1 MPSMSAV
8 ARDIAELNASI
19 RIVGGLPEPLRKLR
33 TIRPLADLAI
43 DLMWVVL
50 SIWSVLHFGGWAVP
64 TALLLIGIRQ
74 RALGD
79 LLHDASHRSLL
90 RNSMLNDALGSCLL
104 APLCFESLTD
114 YRVEHARHHAFL
126 GDPQHDPDYLGPQ
139 AGPHSSWQRV
149 YMAYALD
156 RSIWRTSTFAR
167 WVVAGVPLSRRALL
181 AGWWLATLAATS
193 LLAGFHIACVGV
205 VLWLGARASVF
216 HFVTTFRE
224 LCDHFGLE
232 RGGVFSFTRDAKT
245 SCLLRFIVH
254 PHNNG
259 FHLTHH
265 LLPYVPYHQLPAAQ
279 AWLAPLPL
287 YRTRA
292 EVSDSY
298 TSGDRPL
305 VSAWTCAATQWPD
318 AAHAPGHW
326 RRRTLAHRRRGDRP
340 AVWARGAVWEGF
352 VVTHVIAMRYAP
364 RGRLLV
370 AENGSV
376 LADAG
381 YRGPTASKRCRNRAA
396 TGH

>member
-1 MPSMSAV
+1 MSTV

-19 RIVGGLPEPLRKLR
+19 STVGGLPEPLRRRR

-43 DLMWVVL
+43 DLMWIVL
-50 SIWSVLHFGGWAVP
+50 SVWSVLHVGGWAVP
-64 TALLLIGIRQ
+64 TALLLIGTRQ

-79 LLHDASHRSLL
+79 LLHDASHRALL
-90 RNSMLNDALGSCLL
+90 RNSKLNDALGHSLL

-126 GDPQHDPDYLGPQ
+126 GDPQQDPDYLSPM
-139 AGPHSSWQRV
+139 AAPHSPWQRV
-149 YMAYALD
+149 YAAYALD

-167 WVVAGVPLSRRALL
+167 LVDAGVPLKRRALL
-181 AGWWLATLAATS
+181 AGWWLATLAAMS
-193 LLAGFHIACVGV
+193 LLAGFHIACVCAA
-205 VLWLGARASVF
+205 LWLGARASVF

-265 LLPYVPYHQLPAAQ
+265 LLPCVPYHQLRAAQ
-279 AWLAPLPL
+279 AWLALLPP

-292 EVSDSY
+292 TVSDSY
-298 TSGDRPL
+298 TSGERPL
-305 VSAWTCAATQWPD
+305 VGTWTRATTQWRD
-318 AAHAPGHW
+318 IAHDPGHW
-326 RRRTLAHRRRGDRP
+326 RRYEVASSRRGGDRL
-340 AVWARGAVWEGF
+340 AVRARGGAWGHF
-352 VVTHVIAMRYAP
+352 VVAHVMAMRCAP

-370 AENGSV
+370 AENGNV
-376 LADAG
+376 RADVPYCA
-381 YRGPTASKRCRNRAA
+381 PTASKRHRSRAA
-396 TGH
+396 IGS